1 MSRLFSPTP
10 SELGKFF
17 VKAAE
22 GGPTAA
28 STTWS
33 MRSDYA
39 KPPHRE
45 DEGLEAAAETG
56 ERLCPRCMAKRP
68 DLIDE
73 VRKLFI
79 SENTPECNTIA
90 EQEVG

>member
-1 MSRLFSPTP
+1 MVDEVRLCKTS
-10 SELGKFF
+10 
-17 VKAAE
+17 
-22 GGPTAA
+22 A
-28 STTWS
+28 S
-33 MRSDYA
+33 
-39 KPPHRE
+39 E

-79 SENTPECNTIA
+79 SENIPECNTIA